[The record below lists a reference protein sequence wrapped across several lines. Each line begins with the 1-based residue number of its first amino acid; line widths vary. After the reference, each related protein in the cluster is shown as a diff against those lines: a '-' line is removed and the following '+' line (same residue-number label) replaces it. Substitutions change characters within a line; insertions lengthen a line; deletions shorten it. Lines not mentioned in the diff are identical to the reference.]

1 MDHLLARHVKTESEY
16 HPILM
21 SEPPVSITV
30 FFNPSGSVVIVGV
43 PPVLIALFGGEVK
56 EEGLGTPLY

>member
-1 MDHLLARHVKTESEY
+1 
-16 HPILM
+16 M

-30 FFNPSGSVVIVGV
+30 LFNPSGGVVIEGV

-56 EEGLGTPLY
+56 EEGLGTPCTDSLV